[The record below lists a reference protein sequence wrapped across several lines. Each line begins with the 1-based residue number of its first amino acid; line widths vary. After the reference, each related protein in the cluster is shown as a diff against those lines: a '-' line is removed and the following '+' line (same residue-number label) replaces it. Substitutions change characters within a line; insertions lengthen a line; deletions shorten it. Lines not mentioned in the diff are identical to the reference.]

1 MRIIEGNL
9 VAEGLK
15 VGIVVALITNFAR
28 YRMKTTVIASVCIII
43 ISFIL

>member
-15 VGIVVALITNFAR
+15 VGIVVGRFNE
-28 YRMKTTVIASVCIII
+28 
-43 ISFIL
+43 FIESK